1 MMPVRPRRN
10 SASAPEDGPVSLR
23 ARRRSSP
30 LVLLACLLVSVGL
43 NYGSLWASL
52 VLFSAGERAA
62 PVAKLKVCVN
72 GQTRSLRLLEASLS
86 GDPVELLDGVKQVVF
101 DGECE
106 PVPMVVAL
114 VDDPPTERDPL
125 KEMLLPEPE
134 PEKPRPK
141 LKEKDK
147 EKPKELPPEPE
158 PEKPPEPEQPKPEP
172 EPEPEKPQEKID
184 FELQQLKMVEQM
196 EDKDEKDAPDDAH
209 YLSNINRDVT
219 EETRSEVSNLH
230 KDADKAKASQS
241 EPSKDPEK
249 GHADE
254 NKIAEL
260 KEQKSQLAQQAPKVK
275 VSPVE
280 QRPEQN
286 DPKPKSLLSMRDLPK
301 REHSAEMLKNEAQAS
316 EAAAGELAPDRMAKS
331 AVQPQPRNQAGQTPT
346 KDAALKFRLSKND
359 LDAMFGRD
367 VAAQKAIISQR
378 ESKKKGIWE
387 EQRERYQSP
396 LENMVP
402 EVRPGNQT
410 ALRSRKHPFAQFIA
424 TMHRTIHDKWAYN
437 FLEQLD
443 TMGRGHALN
452 KPDLW
457 TRVEIVLLG
466 DGTIDKV
473 RTVRYSGNMQFDNA
487 AREVVFNSAPYPT
500 PPKEILSPNGKVYIH
515 WAFHRDERAC
525 GTFGAEPFI
534 LDSAGNGER
543 PDPNRAVKPAGS
555 EKEALASRR
564 LSRTLGPAT
573 PGPQGPAPPPGNGGG
588 GHEGHNHGPGEGH
601 ESGGGGGAGG
611 GGAGGGGAAEGE
623 YTTTAD
629 PAAGKAAETWL
640 RSFAAGDAGKL
651 ASRSSL
657 PFYVGEQIVARTRE
671 ELTGVLSSMIGEA
684 SGKPGPVTVHTA
696 GGLRKLFGSVPSGVM
711 EGLGRNYAVTKLGG
725 ETFILLLEKHFGSW
739 KVVGVAR

>member
-1 MMPVRPRRN
+1 VMPVPRPPDSPRPAG
-10 SASAPEDGPVSLR
+10 ASN
-23 ARRRSSP
+23 ARRRGASP
-30 LVLLACLLVSVGL
+30 LVLAASVVLSAAL
-43 NYGSLWASL
+43 NYGSLLASL
-52 VLFSAGERAA
+52 VLFDGGER
-62 PVAKLKVCVN
+62 VMTVTVKQDVCVT
-72 GQTRSLRLLEASLS
+72 GEKRGLRLFEAALS
-86 GDPVELLDGVKQVVF
+86 GKADILLAGVHQVVV

-114 VDDPPTERDPL
+114 LDEPREERDPL
-125 KEMLLPEPE
+125 EELLVPEPE
-134 PEKPRPK
+134 PEKQRPK
-141 LKEKDK
+141 PKPKDK
-147 EKPKELPPEPE
+147 DKPLPELEPE
-158 PEKPPEPEQPKPEP
+158 PEKEPEKEKPPEP

-184 FELQQLKMVEQM
+184 FELQNLKMVEQL
-196 EDKDEKDAPDDAH
+196 EEKDEKDAPSDAH

-219 EETRSEVSNLH
+219 EETRSEISNLH
-230 KDADKAKASQS
+230 KDADKAKASQQ

-260 KEQKSQLAQQAPKVK
+260 QEQKSQLAQQAPKVK

-286 DPKPKSLLSMRDLPK
+286 DPKPKTLLSMRDLPK
-301 REHSAEMLKNEAQAS
+301 REHSDEMLKNEAQAS
-316 EAAAGELAPDRMAKS
+316 EAAAGELAPDRLSKA
-331 AVQPQPRNQAGQTPT
+331 AVNPQNRTQQGATPT
-346 KDAALKFRLSKND
+346 KDKQLKFRLSKND

-367 VAAQKAIISQR
+367 IAAQKAIISQR

-443 TMGRGHALN
+443 TMGRSHPLN
-452 KPDLW
+452 KPELW

-473 RTVRYSGNMQFDNA
+473 RTVRFSGNMQFDNA

-534 LDSAGNGER
+534 LDNAGQGER
-543 PDPNRAVKPAGS
+543 PDPNRAVRPASS
-555 EKEALASRR
+555 ESEAMHSRR
-564 LSRTLGPAT
+564 LARQLGPAG
-573 PGPQGPAPPPGNGGG
+573 GPEGPAPPPGHTHPPGEEHGHGEGGG
-588 GHEGHNHGPGEGH
+588 GGG
-601 ESGGGGGAGG
+601 GGGGGAGAG
-611 GGAGGGGAAEGE
+611 GGAQEGGE
-623 YTTTAD
+623 YSSTAD
-629 PAAGKAAETWL
+629 PAAGKVADGWL
-640 RSFAAGDAGKL
+640 RSFAAGDAAKL

-657 PFYVGEQIVARTRE
+657 PFYVGDQIVARTRE
-671 ELTGVLSSMIGEA
+671 ELTGVLTTMLEEA
-684 SGKPGPVTVHTA
+684 RGGKPGPVAVHTA
-696 GGLRKLFGSVPSGVM
+696 AGLRKLFGSVPTGVM
-711 EGLGRNYAVTKLGG
+711 EGLGRNYAVTKIGG
-725 ETFILLLEKHFGSW
+725 EVFIVLLEKHFGTW

>member
-1 MMPVRPRRN
+1 M
-10 SASAPEDGPVSLR
+10 
-23 ARRRSSP
+23 
-30 LVLLACLLVSVGL
+30 LLACLLVSVGL

-52 VLFSAGERAA
+52 VLFASGER
-62 PVAKLKVCVN
+62 PVPLAQQKVCVN
-72 GQTRSLRLLEASLS
+72 GQTRGLRLVDAALS
-86 GDPVELLDGVKQVVF
+86 GDPMQLVTGVQQVVV

-106 PVPMVVAL
+106 PVPVIVAL
-114 VDDPPTERDPL
+114 VDDPPPERDPL
-125 KEMLLPEPE
+125 AELLAPEPV
-134 PEKPRPK
+134 PEKDKPRPK
-141 LKEKDK
+141 KKDK
-147 EKPKELPPEPE
+147 EKEKELPPEPE
-158 PEKPPEPEQPKPEP
+158 PEKQPEPEQPKPEP
-172 EPEPEKPQEKID
+172 EPEPEPQQEKID

-196 EDKDEKDAPDDAH
+196 EDQDEKEAPSDAH

-219 EETRSEVSNLH
+219 EETRSEISNLH
-230 KDADKAKASQS
+230 KDADKAKAAQQ

-316 EAAAGELAPDRMAKS
+316 EATSGELAPDRMAKS
-331 AVQPQPRNQAGQTPT
+331 AVQPQPRNQAGATPT

-402 EVRPGNQT
+402 EVRTGNQT

-534 LDSAGNGER
+534 LDNAGNGER
-543 PDPNRAVKPAGS
+543 PDPNRAVRPASS
-555 EKEALASRR
+555 ESEALASRR
-564 LSRTLGPAT
+564 LSRQLGPAT
-573 PGPQGPAPPPGNGGG
+573 PGPQGPAPPPASAGE
-588 GHEGHNHGPGEGH
+588 HEGHNHGPGEGH
-601 ESGGGGGAGG
+601 AGGGGAAGGGAGG
-611 GGAGGGGAAEGE
+611 GGAGGGAAAGEGE
-623 YTTTAD
+623 YTTMAD

-640 RSFAAGDAGKL
+640 RSFAEGDAAKL

-657 PFYVGEQIVARTRE
+657 PFYVGEQIVARTRD
-671 ELTGVLSSMIGEA
+671 ELTGVLSSMISEA
-684 SGKPGPVTVHTA
+684 GGKPGAVTVHTA

-711 EGLGRNYAVTKLGG
+711 EGLGRNYAVTKVGG

>member
-1 MMPVRPRRN
+1 MMPVRPRRH
-10 SASAPEDGPVSLR
+10 SSVSAPESGPVSLR
-23 ARRRSSP
+23 VRRRASP
-30 LVLLACLLVSVGL
+30 VVLLACLLVSAGL
-43 NYGSLWASL
+43 NYGSLLGSL
-52 VLFSAGERAA
+52 VLFSAGDGR
-62 PVAKLKVCVN
+62 PVVTAKKQKVCVT
-72 GQTRSLRLLEASLS
+72 GSTRGLRLVDAALS
-86 GDPVELLDGVKQVVF
+86 GDPVQLLDGVKQVVI

-106 PVPMVVAL
+106 FTPVVVAL
-114 VDDPPTERDPL
+114 VDEPPAPRDPL
-125 KEMLLPEPE
+125 DDLIPPE
-134 PEKPRPK
+134 PEKPKPQPR
-141 LKEKDK
+141 LKEK

-158 PEKPPEPEQPKPEP
+158 PEKPPEPEQPKP

-230 KDADKAKASQS
+230 KDADKAKASQT

-316 EAAAGELAPDRMAKS
+316 EAAVGELAPDRMAKS

-534 LDSAGNGER
+534 LDSAGSGER
-543 PDPNRAVKPAGS
+543 PDPNRAVKPASS
-555 EKEALASRR
+555 ESEALASRR
-564 LSRTLGPAT
+564 LSRQLGPAQ
-573 PGPQGPAPPPGNGGG
+573 PGPQGPALPPGHGGG
-588 GHEGHNHGPGEGH
+588 GGGGGEGHEGHNHGPGEGH
-601 ESGGGGGAGG
+601 EN
-611 GGAGGGGAAEGE
+611 GAAGNEGE

-640 RSFAAGDAGKL
+640 RSFAAGDAAKL

-684 SGKPGPVTVHTA
+684 SGKPGAVTVHTA